1 VSLMRSYATALGV
14 RCAHCHVRADAPD
27 LKGADFASDA
37 KEEKRTAR
45 LMFKMV
51 RAINE
56 QHLAR
61 LKREPA
67 VRVECVTCHRG
78 LSTPRTLEAELGGVL
93 ESKGADAAVARYR
106 ELRAASYGRGGYDF
120 GQGTLNTIGERLLK
134 AGRAADA
141 LALLDLN
148 LEFFPDAPW
157 VQYLAGEAHRALGQA
172 DQARAAYERS
182 AALGPDNPMPRERL
196 QALPPRAEPDFKNVR
211 HFNGLTRPELQR
223 TMNFMRASLGV
234 HCDFCH
240 VVTKEAGWQWEK
252 DDKAAK
258 QTARKMIEMV
268 QQLNRDRF
276 AGQPE
281 VSCYTCHRGHQRPVS
296 QPPLPQPQPPF

>member
-1 VSLMRSYATALGV
+1 MGGAARRAVLLVVAWMSLVVGAGLGVWPSAAQAQIPKTFTNLQVLPKSIGRPELVSVMRSYATALGV

-37 KEEKRTAR
+37 KAEKRTAR

-106 ELRAASYGRGGYDF
+106 ELRASSYGRGGYDF
-120 GQGTLNTIGERLLK
+120 GQGTLNALGERLLARK
-134 AGRAADA
+134 QPEAA
-141 LALLDLN
+141 LALLTLN
-148 LEFFPDAPW
+148 LEFFPEAPW
-157 VQYLAGEAHRALGQA
+157 LRYLLGEAHRALGHRTEA
-172 DQARAAYERS
+172 IAEYERS
-182 AALGPDNPMPRERL
+182 IALDPENPSARQRLREMTSK
-196 QALPPRAEPDFKNVR
+196 PSSDP
-211 HFNGLTRPELQR
+211 
-223 TMNFMRASLGV
+223 
-234 HCDFCH
+234 
-240 VVTKEAGWQWEK
+240 
-252 DDKAAK
+252 
-258 QTARKMIEMV
+258 
-268 QQLNRDRF
+268 
-276 AGQPE
+276 
-281 VSCYTCHRGHQRPVS
+281 
-296 QPPLPQPQPPF
+296 

>member
-1 VSLMRSYATALGV
+1 MGGAARRAVLLVVAGMSVVIGAGLGVWPPAAQAQIPKTFTNLQVLPKSIGRPELVSVMRSYATALGV

-106 ELRAASYGRGGYDF
+106 ELRAAWYGRGGYDF
-120 GQGTLNTIGERLLK
+120 GQGTLNGLGERLL
-134 AGRAADA
+134 GRGKPADA
-141 LALLDLN
+141 LALLTLN
-148 LEFFPDAPW
+148 REFFPDAPW
-157 VQYLAGEAHRALGQA
+157 LRYLLGDAHRMLGHREEA
-172 DQARAAYERS
+172 IAEYERS
-182 AALGPDNPMPRERL
+182 IALDPENPMVRQRL
-196 QALPPRAEPDFKNVR
+196 QE
-211 HFNGLTRPELQR
+211 
-223 TMNFMRASLGV
+223 M
-234 HCDFCH
+234 
-240 VVTKEAGWQWEK
+240 
-252 DDKAAK
+252 
-258 QTARKMIEMV
+258 TAR
-268 QQLNRDRF
+268 
-276 AGQPE
+276 P
-281 VSCYTCHRGHQRPVS
+281 SPTP
-296 QPPLPQPQPPF
+296 